1 VFGLD
6 NFFTITYFL
15 ENKMY
20 DKRFEFPRNTIRED
34 EMATIPVMPQ
44 KGILAL

>member
-1 VFGLD
+1 MTSALS
-6 NFFTITYFL
+6 FL
-15 ENKMY
+15 EIPSK
-20 DKRFEFPRNTIRED
+20 ED